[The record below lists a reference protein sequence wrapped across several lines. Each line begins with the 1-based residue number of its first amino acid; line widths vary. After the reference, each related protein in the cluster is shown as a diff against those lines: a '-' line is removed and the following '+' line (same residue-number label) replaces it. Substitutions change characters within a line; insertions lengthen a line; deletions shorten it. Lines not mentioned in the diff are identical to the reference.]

1 MKKEFF
7 SPVTPGST
15 VLPEQGST
23 SVAPLSV
30 LFPEGYERVQPLR
43 LHKADNDPRASALAA
58 LSQVLS
64 GKADSQAALDA
75 ALRSDRLVPTD
86 KRLCTQLVYG
96 VLRWLSRLE
105 LFASRFVRRPGKLPS
120 EMRLVL
126 LLALYEMVY
135 LRIPHRA
142 SVSWG
147 VEHVRNRFGQGLARV
162 ANGALRSM
170 QRQIS
175 EYAEPENARDDASL
189 SRRYA
194 MPLWIVRLWRESCGL
209 EAALAILSASQ
220 RTPPSGLRLNAAAP
234 GWEAALAALQK
245 EMATNGGRGRKKTPP
260 EDDNSVEEVETTAR
274 EFQADAGAAAE
285 PSLRAKEALFP
296 LLISSCGLAFSGTLP
311 WQARRLI
318 EEGKASGQSAA
329 SYAVLQAFAPECWS
343 QPVWDCCAGRGGK
356 TMALLEQGVPVALA
370 SDRSEN
376 RLQALSRDYERLGL
390 SDPPCP
396 VLLPPPVERAA
407 ASERGEPA
415 CAPEMFG
422 TVLVDAPCSG
432 LGTLSRRPEIRLRRS
447 PEDVAGLA
455 ALQRRI
461 LEAAWSRLLP
471 GGSLIYL
478 TCTVSPPENQ
488 NQIASFLGDHA
499 DARLCRELLPD
510 PFSPLG
516 EFFYGAQLRKEG
528 AVPAP

>member
-1 MKKEFF
+1 MKKESF
-7 SPVTPGST
+7 SPATPGAAVS
-15 VLPEQGST
+15 PGQGSA
-23 SVAPLSV
+23 SVSPPSV
-30 LFPEGYERVQPLR
+30 LFPEGYERIQPLR

-75 ALRSDRLVPTD
+75 ALRSARLVPTD

-96 VLRWLSRLE
+96 ALRWLSRLE

-147 VEHVRNRFGQGLARV
+147 VEHVRNRFGQGLAGV

-175 EYAEPENARDDASL
+175 EYEEPESARDDASL

-194 MPLWIVRLWRESCGL
+194 MPLWIVRLWRESCGQ
-209 EAALAILSASQ
+209 EAALALLAASQ
-220 RTPPSGLRLNAAAP
+220 RTPPSGLRLNAADP
-234 GWEAALAALQK
+234 GWEESLADLQK
-245 EMATNGGRGRKKTPP
+245 GIAASGGRGKKKAAP
-260 EDDNSVEEVETTAR
+260 EEGNSVEEAETTAR
-274 EFQADAGAAAE
+274 ELQPDEGIAAE
-285 PSLRAKEALFP
+285 SFLREKDVP
-296 LLISSCGLAFSGTLP
+296 LLISPCGLAFSGALP

-318 EEGKASGQSAA
+318 EEGRASGQSAA
-329 SYAVLQAFAPECWS
+329 SYAVLQSFAPECWR

-356 TMALLEQGVPVALA
+356 TMALLEQGVPVSLA
-370 SDRSEN
+370 SDRSES
-376 RLQALSRDYERLGL
+376 RLQALSRDYERCLGL
-390 SDPPCP
+390 NDPPCP
-396 VLLPPPVERAA
+396 VLLPLSVERAA
-407 ASERGEPA
+407 ALERGESACGPA
-415 CAPEMFG
+415 MFG
-422 TVLVDAPCSG
+422 TILVDAPCSG
-432 LGTLSRRPEIRLRRS
+432 LGTLSRRPEIRLRRT

-478 TCTVSPPENQ
+478 TCTVSPSENQ
-488 NQIASFLGDHA
+488 NQIVSFLEEYA

-516 EFFYGAQLRKEG
+516 EFFYGAHLRKETV
-528 AVPAP
+528 VPAA